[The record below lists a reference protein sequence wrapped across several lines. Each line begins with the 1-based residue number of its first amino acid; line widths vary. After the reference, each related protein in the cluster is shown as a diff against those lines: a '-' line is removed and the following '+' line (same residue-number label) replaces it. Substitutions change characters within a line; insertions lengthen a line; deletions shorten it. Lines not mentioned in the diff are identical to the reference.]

1 MAVCREKEYQMMS
14 KETISR
20 LHNLLAEEL
29 VNRIESGEATPAELS
44 VARAFLK
51 DNNIEAVE
59 EASQPLAELAKILP
73 FVEPEKEAM

>member
-1 MAVCREKEYQMMS
+1 MCREKEYQMMS
-14 KETISR
+14 KETINR
-20 LHNLLAEEL
+20 LHNLLAQEL
-29 VNRIESGEATPAELS
+29 VTRIESGEATPSELS

-59 EASQPLAELAKILP
+59 EASEPLAELAKILP